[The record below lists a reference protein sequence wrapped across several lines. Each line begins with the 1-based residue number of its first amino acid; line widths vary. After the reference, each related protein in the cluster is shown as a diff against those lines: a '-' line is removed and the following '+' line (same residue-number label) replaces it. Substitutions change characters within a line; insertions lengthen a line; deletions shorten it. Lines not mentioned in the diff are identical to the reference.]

1 MVVGDTMSQLMRKTK
16 IISTLGPSSYNEQTV
31 KSLYSAGA
39 SVFRINCSHTSTF
52 DLGLMID
59 SLRLWV
65 PLAAIMV
72 DIQGPKMRYSGIARA
87 VNTGDVVV
95 LSASD
100 LGFNP
105 QEVGVVAGDRLL
117 VHDGRVEFSVTSV
130 SEQSITCEA
139 KSDGSLL
146 PNKGVNL
153 PDTSYKG
160 LLLSDKD
167 TADVLLAKSKDVEWL
182 ALSFIDRAADVLA
195 IKNVSGPKMSI
206 LSKIERPMAITN
218 LREICEVS
226 DAVMVARGDLGV
238 ELPYYSIPKLQS
250 IVAKVANSC
259 GIPSVCATEML
270 ESMIVSPRPTRAEV
284 SDIVAAVNDGFDAI
298 MLSGETAVGA
308 NPVMAVEVM
317 ATVASYAETD
327 HVSETSFADTFPR
340 KAAVVSAAVE
350 LAKRVSSKY
359 LVSLTFTGYSAIMLA
374 ACNPSIPVIAI
385 TPDASAARKLQ
396 IVRGIYPFVVKRG
409 KDFQN
414 SIDITLAFL
423 RTQSYLSKGDD
434 IVICASRLSPR
445 STADTVWHHHEPV

>member
-1 MVVGDTMSQLMRKTK
+1 MAQLIRKTK

-39 SVFRINCSHTSTF
+39 SVFRINCSHTSTL
-52 DLGLMID
+52 DLGLMVD
-59 SLRLWV
+59 SVRTWA

-72 DIQGPKMRYSGIARA
+72 DIQGPKMRYAGLERN
-87 VNTGDVVV
+87 VKFGDVVL

-105 QEVGVVAGDRLL
+105 QEVGVAPGDRLL
-117 VHDGRVEFSVTSV
+117 INDGRVEFSVMTV
-130 SEQSITCEA
+130 SEQSITSEA
-139 KSDGSLL
+139 KSDGMLL
-146 PNKGVNL
+146 PNKGINL
-153 PDTSYKG
+153 PDTLYKG
-160 LLLSDKD
+160 PLLSEKD
-167 TADVLLAKSKDVEWL
+167 MADVLLAKEKDVEWL
-182 ALSFIDRAADVLA
+182 ALSFIDRAADVLTVKD
-195 IKNVSGPKMSI
+195 IVGSKMSI
-206 LSKIERPMAITN
+206 LSKIERPLAITN
-218 LREICEVS
+218 LKEICEVS

-250 IVAKVANSC
+250 IVAKVANSL
-259 GIPSVCATEML
+259 GIPVVCATEML

-284 SDIVAAVNDGFDAI
+284 SDIAAAVHDGFDAI

-308 NPVMAVEVM
+308 NPVTAVEVM
-317 ATVASYAETD
+317 AIVASYAETE
-327 HVSETSFADTFPR
+327 HTNETSFADTFPR

-359 LVSLTFTGYSAIMLA
+359 LVSLTFTGYSAVMLA

-396 IVRGIYPFVVKRG
+396 IVKGIYPFVVKRG

-414 SIDITLAFL
+414 SIDITLEFL
-423 RTQSYLSKGDD
+423 RAQSYLNNGDD

-445 STADTVWHHHEPV
+445 SPADTVWHHHEPA